1 MKPSSSKVTVRNISA
16 FRVAQLLPLV
26 VPLPVLLRLLP
37 VSSVPVMVIAM
48 AGAEWLQVTLL
59 LLLGSKCRL

>member
-48 AGAEWLQVTLL
+48 AAAEWLQVTLL